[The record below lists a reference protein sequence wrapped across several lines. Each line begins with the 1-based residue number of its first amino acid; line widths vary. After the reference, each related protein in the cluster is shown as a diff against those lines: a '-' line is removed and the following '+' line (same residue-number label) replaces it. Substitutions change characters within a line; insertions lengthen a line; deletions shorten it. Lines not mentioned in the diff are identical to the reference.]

1 MKEIYCNECK
11 KSYKINYIYTH
22 RQKKSH
28 LDKIKKPINLLNDNE
43 DNSNDLRNTS
53 LFLKELRDKINEF
66 INELEKKK
74 NISLI

>member
-28 LDKIKKPINLLNDNE
+28 LDKIKKPINLLNDEN
-43 DNSNDLRNTS
+43 NSNELRNAS
-53 LFLKELRDKINEF
+53 LFLTELRDKIDEF
-66 INELEKKK
+66 IKEIQKK
-74 NISLI
+74 NI

>member
-28 LDKIKKPINLLNDNE
+28 LDKIKKPINLLNNE
-43 DNSNDLRNTS
+43 NNSNELRNAT
-53 LFLKELRDKINEF
+53 LFLTELKDRIEEFIKELQ
-66 INELEKKK
+66 KK
-74 NISLI
+74 NI

>member
-28 LDKIKKPINLLNDNE
+28 LDKIKKPINLLNDEN
-43 DNSNDLRNTS
+43 NSNELRNAS
-53 LFLKELRDKINEF
+53 LFLTELRDKIDDF
-66 INELEKKK
+66 IKEIQKK
-74 NISLI
+74 NI

>member
-28 LDKIKKPINLLNDNE
+28 LDKIKKPINLLNNE
-43 DNSNDLRNTS
+43 NNSNELRNAT
-53 LFLKELRDKINEF
+53 LFLTELKDRIEEF
-66 INELEKKK
+66 IKEIQKK
-74 NISLI
+74 NI